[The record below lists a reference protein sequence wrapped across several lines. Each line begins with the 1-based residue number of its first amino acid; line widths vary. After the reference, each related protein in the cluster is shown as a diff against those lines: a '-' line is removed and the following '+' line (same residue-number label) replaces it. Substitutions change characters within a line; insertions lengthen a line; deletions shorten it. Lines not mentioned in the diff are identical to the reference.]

1 LACRADGD
9 PPPSTRCARD
19 GGPPRAPRGGRVVSR
34 ADAGRYICR
43 ATNKHGSATR
53 SVVVTVECEGWD
65 GMGVWGW

>member
-19 GGPPRAPRGGRVVSR
+19 GGAPRVQGSWAVSR

-43 ATNKHGSATR
+43 ATNKHGSAVR
-53 SVVVTVECEGWD
+53 SVFVTVECECQGRT
-65 GMGVWGW
+65 GI

>member
-19 GGPPRAPRGGRVVSR
+19 GGAPRARGSRAISR

-43 ATNKHGSATR
+43 ATNKHGSAVR
-53 SVVVTVECEGWD
+53 SIVVTVECECRGC
-65 GMGVWGW
+65 